1 MMTRRAMGAIL
12 AVGVWAAEP
21 LERLDGKWRTRF
33 VVVRAGRALYSRAR
47 FAFAKGNFVLEEYA
61 TGGQLAWVYRGAAR
75 INAGNEMFLDVAS
88 VTDAAGTAAEVGRA
102 RYEAGE
108 SYNLGAVEF
117 ISAARVRVGALE
129 LQKELD

>member
-1 MMTRRAMGAIL
+1 MISRRAMGAMWIAGL
-12 AVGVWAAEP
+12 WAAGP

-47 FAFAKGNFVLEEYA
+47 FLFEKGSFVLEEYA
-61 TGGQLAWVYRGAAR
+61 TGGQLAWVYRGTAR
-75 INAGNEMFLDVAS
+75 VNGEAEMFLEVAS
-88 VTDAAGTAAEVGRA
+88 VTDAAGTAAEPGRA

-117 ISAARVRVGALE
+117 LSAARVRVGALE
-129 LQKELD
+129 LQKELE